1 MHDITTLKGQNLYN
15 YVRKL
20 IEIRLAKFFSIYA
33 VVPSDAITGNTR
45 HKRRAYLCQ
54 SRLVQGRRSPL
65 TPCFLSLNTALPA
78 NSMQTRHSDLLRI
91 RDSCPEI
98 PLLMRSGKITKC
110 VCMCMEFRL
119 EPFLAF

>member
-1 MHDITTLKGQNLYN
+1 MSVQASTGQ
-15 YVRKL
+15 
-20 IEIRLAKFFSIYA
+20 AFSI
-33 VVPSDAITGNTR
+33 D
-45 HKRRAYLCQ
+45 
-54 SRLVQGRRSPL
+54 
-65 TPCFLSLNTALPA
+65 PCFLSLNTALPA

-119 EPFLAF
+119 VPFLAF